1 MSTQEQCLIIRLF
14 CVPIN
19 LIKRGKLKQ
28 NLSTVDFTHLTLGEC
43 LYLKCRQGLVSK
55 LAAGAGS
62 PRFPSW
68 ASLIRDYQEG
78 SRTPGKSRR
87 PRSSLSPGT
96 GSRKEWSW
104 DMSAADLMS
113 SKGWTGEYNHFTK
126 KNLAGLGDG

>member
-1 MSTQEQCLIIRLF
+1 MIHPHRNGSCAQALF
-14 CVPIN
+14 SLLRN
-19 LIKRGKLKQ
+19 RSS
-28 NLSTVDFTHLTLGEC
+28 LSVL
-43 LYLKCRQGLVSK
+43 RQGLVSK